1 MTNHKEVSSSK
12 RTWKVLAVVA
22 LALIVVAVAAYR
34 GGGQPS
40 GATDSTGKQSHGGA
54 VPPYYADLHGIVLPK
69 TLPPERFRED
79 KTRYAYEVA
88 AKIPETLA
96 QLPCYCPCDRTV
108 GHKSLLHCYA
118 DQHAAYCGICQDSAL
133 WAEKRLKENASIAT
147 IRQEIGGKYS
157 ETR

>member
-1 MTNHKEVSSSK
+1 MTNHKKVSSS
-12 RTWKVLAVVA
+12 RRPWKVLAVAA
-22 LALIVVAVAAYR
+22 LALIAVSVAAYH
-34 GGGQPS
+34 GSSQPS
-40 GATDSTGKQSHGGA
+40 GAGDGTGRPSYGGA
-54 VPPYYADLHGIVLPK
+54 VPPYYVDLHGIVLPK

-79 KTRYAYEVA
+79 KVRYAYEVA

-133 WAEKRLKENASIAT
+133 WAEKRVKEKA
-147 IRQEIGGKYS
+147 
-157 ETR
+157 